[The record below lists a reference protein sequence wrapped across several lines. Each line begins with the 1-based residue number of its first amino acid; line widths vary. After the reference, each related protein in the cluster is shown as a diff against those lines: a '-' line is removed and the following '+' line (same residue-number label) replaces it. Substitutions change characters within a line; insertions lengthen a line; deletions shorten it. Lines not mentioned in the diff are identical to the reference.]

1 VDTPTTTPVV
11 TSNIPVLSPAM
22 LGLLAF
28 ALAAAALL
36 LLRRSF

>member
-1 VDTPTTTPVV
+1 V
-11 TSNIPVLSPAM
+11 IPMLSPAI
-22 LGLLAF
+22 LGLLAM